1 MKSTCTTSEWPII
14 WRSYYNDCTLVLE
27 EKRPRGVNQEEFR
40 SSTGSNTSLLSND
53 GIKV

>member
-14 WRSYYNDCTLVLE
+14 YNDCTVVLE
-27 EKRPRGVNQEEFR
+27 EKRPRDVNQEEFR
-40 SSTGSNTSLLSND
+40 SSTGSNTSMLNNE